1 MSQINSFDKLRVDGE
16 QSRTINLQPLKG
28 FRDFLPKDAISRN
41 WLKQKLS
48 AIFEAW
54 GYDPIETPTLES
66 LDLFKGLIGED
77 EKLFYSFKDR
87 GDRNVVLRYD
97 QTVPACRVVALH
109 QNDLAFPFRRYQIQP
124 NFRAENPQK
133 GRYREFWQ
141 VDADIWGVKDPLA
154 DAEVIALSLDTY
166 RQLGFKKVNARIN
179 NRSLLRDFPYEVLS
193 CVDKLGKIGKDGVL
207 EQIQKKGFSK
217 SEAQGFLE
225 RVQDLKK
232 DETLEAIFSVLS
244 VYGFDKD
251 WFVFDPC
258 IVRSFAY
265 SDGTIW
271 EIEIPGYEGGS
282 VLGGERYDNL
292 VYKISGKDI
301 VGTGFGLGF
310 DRTLEACEQFGLV
323 PNVKTTTKVLV
334 TVFSKELLS
343 KSIEAAQR
351 LREGGV
357 SVELFPDP
365 AVKLDKQLKYADKRG
380 ISFAVIIG
388 PEEAK
393 QGSVTLKNLATGEQR
408 VIEIN
413 QVTSLLIAQSA
424 KCKT

>member
-1 MSQINSFDKLRVDGE
+1 MSQ
-16 QSRTINLQPLKG
+16 INLQPLKG
-28 FRDFLPKDAISRN
+28 FRDFLPQDAIKRN
-41 WLKQKLS
+41 WLKQRLS
-48 AIFEAW
+48 VIFEAW

-109 QNDLAFPFRRYQIQP
+109 QNDLAFPFRRYQVQP

-166 RQLGFKKVNARIN
+166 RQLGFKKVKARIN

-207 EQIQKKGFSK
+207 DQIQKKGFSK
-217 SEAQGFLE
+217 SEAATFLE
-225 RVQDLKK
+225 RVQNLKK
-232 DETLEAIFSVLS
+232 DNTLEAIFSVLS
-244 VYGFDKD
+244 VYGFEKD
-251 WFVFDPC
+251 WFVFDPT

-265 SDGTIW
+265 SDGPIW
-271 EIEIPGYEGGS
+271 EIEIPDYEGGS

-334 TVFSKELLS
+334 TVFSKELLP

-365 AVKLDKQLKYADKRG
+365 GVKLDKQLKYADKRG
-380 ISFAVIIG
+380 VLFAVIIG
-388 PEEAK
+388 SEEV
-393 QGSVTLKNLATGEQR
+393 QRGSVTLKNLATKQQKIVSLEDLSK
-408 VIEIN
+408 
-413 QVTSLLIAQSA
+413 SLLVE
-424 KCKT
+424 